1 MDVAIICEGKNDKD
15 FLEKL
20 FKHLEEA
27 KIISDSNLKQL
38 KFYILGGK
46 SNVFDATHKK
56 YTELR
61 AEIERT
67 QSLLFVVDADNEKN
81 DELNNGFEKTQQ
93 GLDKII
99 TDLGFQDVKTDAYIM
114 CDPATKTGY
123 LESLILSTISQEQRT
138 CIECFLACSQF
149 ESKESHKAI
158 LNKIYNI
165 AYPNAPYDFAHPHF
179 DELKEKLCNL
189 FTTNL

>member
-15 FLEKL
+15 FFEKL
-20 FKHLEEA
+20 LKHLA
-27 KIISDSNLKQL
+27 DTKTISDANLKQV

-56 YTELR
+56 YTELK

-93 GLDKII
+93 GLDKVI
-99 TDLGFQDVKTDAYIM
+99 TDLGFQGVKIETYIM
-114 CDPATKTGY
+114 CDPVKKIGY
-123 LESLILSTISQEQRT
+123 LESLILSTISPAQKA
-138 CIECFLACSQF
+138 CIESFLTCSQF
-149 ESKESHKAI
+149 ESKENHKAI
-158 LNKIYNI
+158 LNQIYNT
-165 AYPNAPYDFAHPHF
+165 AYPNAPYDFKHSHF
-179 DELKEKLCNL
+179 EELKTKLKDP
-189 FTTNL
+189 FSED

>member
-1 MDVAIICEGKNDKD
+1 MDVAIICEGKNDKE
-15 FLEKL
+15 FFEKL
-20 FKHLEEA
+20 FQHLAET
-27 KIISDSNLKQL
+27 KIISDANLKQL
-38 KFYILGGK
+38 KFYIFGGK
-46 SNVFDATHKK
+46 SNVFDATHKR
-56 YTELR
+56 YTELS

-93 GLDKII
+93 GLDKVI
-99 TDLGFQDVKTDAYIM
+99 TDLGFQDVKTETYIM

-123 LESLILSTISQEQRT
+123 LESLILSTISKEQRT

-158 LNKIYNI
+158 LNKIYNM
-165 AYPNAPYDFAHPHF
+165 AYPNAPYDFQHENF
-179 DELKEKLCNL
+179 KKLKEILTSL
-189 FTTNL
+189 FQ

>member
-15 FLEKL
+15 FFEKL
-20 FKHLEEA
+20 FRHLAET
-27 KIISDSNLKQL
+27 KIISDANLKQL
-38 KFYILGGK
+38 KFYIFGGK
-46 SNVFDATHKK
+46 SNVFDATHKR

-67 QSLLFVVDADNEKN
+67 QSLLLVVDADNEKN

-93 GLDKII
+93 GLDKVI
-99 TDLGFQDVKTDAYIM
+99 TDLGFQDVKTDTYIM

-123 LESLILSTISQEQRT
+123 LESLILSTISPEQRV

-158 LNKIYNI
+158 LNQIYNI
-165 AYPNAPYDFAHPHF
+165 AYPYAPYNFAHSYF
-179 DELKEKLCNL
+179 DELKEKLCLL
-189 FTTNL
+189 FSND